1 VAGPRRSPGSAR
13 EELRARRAGTT
24 ELEPVYEAA
33 ARFLQVRARSVDE
46 VRRRLTQAG
55 YPPALIEAAL
65 ERLSG
70 LGYLDDAAFAR
81 AWVESRDRARPR
93 GEAAL
98 RRELRQRGVA
108 PELVA
113 EVLAGR
119 AAAPSSVAAGDD
131 AVAEQVPYPG
141 AAASEP
147 VASADERAARRALE
161 RSAAALR
168 REPDPGRR
176 RRRAYAMLA
185 RRGFDP
191 AVCGAVVASWLAD
204 EALAGTDEEQDPV
217 V

>member
-1 VAGPRRSPGSAR
+1 VAGPRRSPGLAR
-13 EELRARRAGTT
+13 EELRARRAETT
-24 ELEPVYEAA
+24 ALEPVYEAA
-33 ARFLQVRARSVDE
+33 ARFLQVRARSVAE

-55 YPPALIEAAL
+55 YPPTLIESAL

-70 LGYLDDAAFAR
+70 SGYLDDAAFAR

-98 RRELRQRGVA
+98 RRELSLKGIA

-119 AAAPSSVAAGDD
+119 AGPSRLADESAGPAGQAPFPDAATLEAAG
-131 AVAEQVPYPG
+131 
-141 AAASEP
+141 
-147 VASADERAARRALE
+147 SADERAARRALE

-191 AVCGAVVASWLAD
+191 AVCGVVVASWLAD
-204 EALAGTDEEQDPV
+204 EALAGADEEQDPLV
-217 V
+217 